1 MSCDERSRS
10 VSSMRSTNTPPDR
23 RANSQLNNAVRAPPT
38 CRYPVGDG
46 AKRTRGEVMER
57 TRVAVTPGVKS
68 GGEAGIR
75 TLSPHVSNLVMAR
88 DFWRQGFEFQLLTAS
103 LSSGRV
109 PASPLHSTGVLETY
123 WRRPLAKSELDWIQ
137 VSVEHLSNESV
148 LAWRNNRL
156 EACQPQTVEHDAPVS
171 LDESIKV

>member
-1 MSCDERSRS
+1 
-10 VSSMRSTNTPPDR
+10 MRSTNTPPDR

-75 TLSPHVSNLVMAR
+75 TLGTTLRSYNGLANRRLRPLGH
-88 DFWRQGFEFQLLTAS
+88 LTARPQVYDPET
-103 LSSGRV
+103 LTGNR
-109 PASPLHSTGVLETY
+109 ST
-123 WRRPLAKSELDWIQ
+123 AKW
-137 VSVEHLSNESV
+137 
-148 LAWRNNRL
+148 
-156 EACQPQTVEHDAPVS
+156 
-171 LDESIKV
+171 